1 MTLLYEQPLFW
12 ILLIIGIILLTA
24 YIIIWYFRGKV
35 RKLEKKKEEE
45 RIAEELNMATSIQ
58 AGALPSIF
66 PAFPDRKEFDIYA
79 SMTPA
84 KEVGGD
90 FYDFFMVDDNH
101 LGMVI
106 ADVSDKGI
114 PAALFMMSSK
124 MIISSHAKM
133 GKFPSEVL
141 EAANNGLTANNME
154 DMFVT
159 VWLGILDLEKGVLTA
174 ANAGHEYPIFMQAG
188 SSFEI
193 VKDKHGFVLGTMPD
207 MFYMEYELRL
217 KPGAK
222 LFVYTDGVP
231 EASNAEK
238 EFYGLER
245 TVETLNKYKDCSSK
259 EILEH
264 MKESVSEFVGD
275 APQFDDLTMMCLH
288 YIGSSQTK
296 EKE

>member
-133 GKFPSEVL
+133 GKLHIVFYQCMCTYEYVDFASGEVAKYL
-141 EAANNGLTANNME
+141 LATFALDTA
-154 DMFVT
+154 
-159 VWLGILDLEKGVLTA
+159 
-174 ANAGHEYPIFMQAG
+174 
-188 SSFEI
+188 
-193 VKDKHGFVLGTMPD
+193 
-207 MFYMEYELRL
+207 
-217 KPGAK
+217 
-222 LFVYTDGVP
+222 
-231 EASNAEK
+231 
-238 EFYGLER
+238 
-245 TVETLNKYKDCSSK
+245 SK
-259 EILEH
+259 
-264 MKESVSEFVGD
+264 
-275 APQFDDLTMMCLH
+275 
-288 YIGSSQTK
+288 
-296 EKE
+296 